1 MTKGRKKRLAVL
13 IGAVLLVLL
22 AVGVIWRLAFQPGET
37 GQPENA
43 PFTLITNSPDNTL
56 MGGSVNG
63 GVNGMPLDWDLPLPL
78 YSFTPGPEWTQTQD
92 AAQTANRLS
101 FYYEDVYQNDQGA
114 TLTFIQEM
122 AITGTQ
128 LPAGSTLTEG
138 DTLILFSQGQTTD
151 GTHQSTAIYW
161 IQGPSL
167 LTLRCDR
174 HLSENQMLE
183 FFRQVD
189 YSAPRQPVYAPITFQ
204 WRESEDGSGSYTVQG
219 NPEIPEDY
227 RFAGFSQ
234 PPAGYSLEAS
244 EIRVEYNCCNYLA
257 QELRSDGGSRRLSL
271 NCWLGTQ
278 EMRNVFLAS
287 SEEAV
292 QQVTVKGNPG
302 YLFCAANYGVVLWVA
317 DGYQC
322 LSLSIDGN
330 TTPEALLELAQQ
342 VEPMERDAIPQ
353 LPFSFLPSSLGA

>member
-1 MTKGRKKRLAVL
+1 MTKGRKKLLAVL

-22 AVGVIWRLAFQPGET
+22 AVGVIWRLAFQPRKT

-114 TLTFIQEM
+114 TLTFIQDM

-151 GTHQSTAIYW
+151 GAHQSTAIYW
-161 IQGPSL
+161 MQGPSL
-167 LTLRCDR
+167 LTLHCDR

-189 YSAPRQPVYAPITFQ
+189 YSAPRQPVYTPITFQ

-234 PPAGYSLEAS
+234 PPAGYSFEAS

-257 QELRSDGGSRRLSL
+257 QELRSEGGSRRLYL

-278 EMRNVFLAS
+278 EIRNYFLAS

-302 YLFCAANYGVVLWVA
+302 YLFCSANYGVVLWVA
-317 DGYQC
+317 DGYRC

>member
-1 MTKGRKKRLAVL
+1 
-13 IGAVLLVLL
+13 
-22 AVGVIWRLAFQPGET
+22 
-37 GQPENA
+37 
-43 PFTLITNSPDNTL
+43 

-167 LTLRCDR
+167 LTLHCDR

-183 FFRQVD
+183 FFPQVGLQRSPPTGIHPHHLPMEGKRGRLRQL
-189 YSAPRQPVYAPITFQ
+189 YRPGQP
-204 WRESEDGSGSYTVQG
+204 
-219 NPEIPEDY
+219 
-227 RFAGFSQ
+227 
-234 PPAGYSLEAS
+234 
-244 EIRVEYNCCNYLA
+244 
-257 QELRSDGGSRRLSL
+257 
-271 NCWLGTQ
+271 
-278 EMRNVFLAS
+278 
-287 SEEAV
+287 
-292 QQVTVKGNPG
+292 GNPG
-302 YLFCAANYGVVLWVA
+302 G
-317 DGYQC
+317 
-322 LSLSIDGN
+322 
-330 TTPEALLELAQQ
+330 
-342 VEPMERDAIPQ
+342 
-353 LPFSFLPSSLGA
+353 LPLCRVFPAPGGIQFRSQ

>member
-1 MTKGRKKRLAVL
+1 
-13 IGAVLLVLL
+13 
-22 AVGVIWRLAFQPGET
+22 
-37 GQPENA
+37 
-43 PFTLITNSPDNTL
+43 
-56 MGGSVNG
+56 
-63 GVNGMPLDWDLPLPL
+63 
-78 YSFTPGPEWTQTQD
+78 
-92 AAQTANRLS
+92 
-101 FYYEDVYQNDQGA
+101 
-114 TLTFIQEM
+114 
-122 AITGTQ
+122 
-128 LPAGSTLTEG
+128 
-138 DTLILFSQGQTTD
+138 
-151 GTHQSTAIYW
+151 
-161 IQGPSL
+161 
-167 LTLRCDR
+167 
-174 HLSENQMLE
+174 MLE

-189 YSAPRQPVYAPITFQ
+189 YSAPRQPVYTPITFQ

-234 PPAGYSLEAS
+234 PPAGYSFEAS

-257 QELRSDGGSRRLSL
+257 QELRSEGGSRRLSL

-278 EMRNVFLAS
+278 EIRNYFRAS

-317 DGYQC
+317 EGYRC